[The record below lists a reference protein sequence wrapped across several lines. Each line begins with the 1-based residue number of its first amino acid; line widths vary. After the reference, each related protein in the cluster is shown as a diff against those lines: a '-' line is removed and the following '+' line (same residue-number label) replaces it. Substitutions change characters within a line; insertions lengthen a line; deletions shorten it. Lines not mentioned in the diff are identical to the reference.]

1 MFSKHCKVY
10 DFPPIFYVI
19 MVEEYAVKCVFLDI
33 CVVVGKTADKYP
45 FYCDNYLS
53 YVLFLELI
61 SDYHSAK

>member
-10 DFPPIFYVI
+10 DFPPVIYVI
-19 MVEEYAVKCVFLDI
+19 MVEEYAVKCVYLDI
-33 CVVVGKTADKYP
+33 CVAVGKTADEYP

-61 SDYHSAK
+61 SVYHSAQ